1 MEDKIQK
8 DLQQYLLSHDKID
21 ERMPECPDVEG
32 YWQQIAQAYIPDGI
46 REFNAYPTV
55 SLGWMMFLGM
65 AIAKYWDEDWQK
77 YSQAEGLYE
86 QMRAQR
92 GFDCLD
98 EYILEDVLHMK
109 GEGLKQLNDLVA
121 ECASRTYNTLCHEHI
136 EPGTREAFDAY
147 VACLH
152 QLYLMGAAIQLKR
165 MGYHMTLLWQGSE
178 PSEVC
183 NKHAPF
189 PISSHA
195 F

>member
-1 MEDKIQK
+1 MEEKIQR
-8 DLQQYLLSHDKID
+8 DLQQYLLSHNKID

-32 YWQQIAQAYIPDGI
+32 YWEQIAQAYIPDGI

-65 AIAKYWDEDWQK
+65 AIAKYWDKNWDK
-77 YSQAEGLYE
+77 YSHTEDLYE

-136 EPGTREAFDAY
+136 EPGTRKAFDAY

-152 QLYLMGAAIQLKR
+152 QLYLMGAAVQLKR
-165 MGYHMTLLWQGSE
+165 LGYHMTLL
-178 PSEVC
+178 
-183 NKHAPF
+183 
-189 PISSHA
+189 
-195 F
+195 